1 MVIFIP
7 TFICL
12 SKVDSI
18 AVSLFTNS
26 EFVNR
31 ETAMLSSQKEKV
43 QDFSAKSGLF
53 LDNFLIFSGI
63 CVIIVLVKIIHSEN
77 IDPVS
82 LGEQIHGNRKHVSF
96 HMKILM
102 LIWHIC
108 KI

>member
-1 MVIFIP
+1 
-7 TFICL
+7 
-12 SKVDSI
+12 
-18 AVSLFTNS
+18 
-26 EFVNR
+26 
-31 ETAMLSSQKEKV
+31 MLSSQKEKV

-53 LDNFLIFSGI
+53 LDNFLIFSGL